1 MVLWWL
7 VRCLGL
13 RLSYDINDGIRKP
26 AGCNKNPPTVA
37 RIGWGRADLRGF
49 VGAPWYL
56 LIAEA
61 FPRLEGCGLF
71 CEVALSIPLWLL
83 GALMGWPVAALVYA
97 INWPIAWT
105 SERYVANT
113 LEH

>member
-1 MVLWWL
+1 MVVLWWL

-37 RIGWGRADLRGF
+37 RIGWGRADLRGL

-61 FPRLEGCGLF
+61 FPRLERCG
-71 CEVALSIPLWLL
+71 
-83 GALMGWPVAALVYA
+83 VYIQRSGA
-97 INWPIAWT
+97 INCQY
-105 SERYVANT
+105 RYGRSVRWWVC
-113 LEH
+113 LLLH